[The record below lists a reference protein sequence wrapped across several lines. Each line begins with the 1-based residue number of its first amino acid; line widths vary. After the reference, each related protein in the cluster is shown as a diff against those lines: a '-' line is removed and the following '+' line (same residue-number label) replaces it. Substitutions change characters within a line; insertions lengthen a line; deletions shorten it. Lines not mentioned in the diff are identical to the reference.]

1 MLTKN
6 DLQQIQRIVKTEGQ
20 QETQKVIQRETGKI
34 VKRELEAIKEDITQ
48 IRKDVKTIVNFFDTE
63 YLELRKRVE
72 RIEEHLKLSPTSN

>member
-6 DLQQIQRIVKTEGQ
+6 DLQQIQRIVKIEVHH
-20 QETQKVIQRETGKI
+20 ETQKV
-34 VKRELEAIKEDITQ
+34 VKKELEAIKEDVTQ

-72 RIEEHLKLSPTSN
+72 RIEEHLKLPASN

>member
-6 DLQQIQRIVKTEGQ
+6 DLQQIQRIVKTEAHH
-20 QETQKVIQRETGKI
+20 ETQKV
-34 VKRELEAIKEDITQ
+34 VKRELEAIKEDVTQ

-72 RIEEHLKLSPTSN
+72 RIEELLKLSPISN